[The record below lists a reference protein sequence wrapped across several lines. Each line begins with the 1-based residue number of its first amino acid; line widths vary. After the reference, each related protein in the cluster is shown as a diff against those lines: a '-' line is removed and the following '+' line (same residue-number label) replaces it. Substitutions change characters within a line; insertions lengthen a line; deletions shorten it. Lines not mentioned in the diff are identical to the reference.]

1 MKFQS
6 EYRDPAAVRALQAA
20 LARTVSRPWT
30 IMEVCGGQTHTIVRE
45 GLADLLPPQIELV
58 HGPGCP
64 VCVTDSATIDQAQAL
79 AARPDV
85 ILGSFGDMLR
95 VPGSNGRSLLSVK
108 ASGGDVR
115 VVYSPLDC
123 LKIARQHPQRTVV
136 FFAVGFETTVPATA
150 LAAWQAQRLGLTNFA
165 LLVAHVR
172 VPPAIEAILSSPQAR
187 IDGFLAAGHV
197 CTVMGEAE
205 YRPLVERFGVPI
217 VITGFEP
224 VDLMEGI
231 WHCVQLLEQGRAGL
245 VNQYGRAV
253 RPEGNPVA
261 RRYLEE
267 VYEVADCRWRGLGW
281 IPQGGWRLRRAYAW
295 LDARQRFGLTEA
307 ESGPANECLS
317 GLVLQGQIKPPQCP
331 AFGTRCTPQQPLG
344 APMVSAEG
352 ACAAYYHYRQQG
364 LPLRPAASELAPAA
378 AGPAGAGPSSC
389 SRDLATARVGCDV
402 RRL

>member
-1 MKFQS
+1 VKFQS
-6 EYRDPAAVRALQAA
+6 EYRDPATARALQQAIAA
-20 LARTVSRPWT
+20 AVTRPWT

-45 GLADLLPPQIELV
+45 GLVDLLPPQIELV

-64 VCVTDSATIDQAQAL
+64 VCVTDGATIDQALAL

-85 ILGSFGDMLR
+85 IFCSFGDMLR
-95 VPGSNGRSLLSVK
+95 VPGRGGRSLLSVK

-123 LKIARQHPQRTVV
+123 LKIARQHPERTVV
-136 FFAVGFETTVPATA
+136 FFAVGFETTMPATA
-150 LAAWQAQRLGLTNFA
+150 LAAWQAQRLGLANFA

-197 CTVMGEAE
+197 CTVMGQAE

-224 VDLMEGI
+224 VDLLEGI
-231 WHCVQLLEQGRAGL
+231 WRCVQLLEQGRAEL

-261 RRYLEE
+261 RRYLDE
-267 VYEVADCRWRGLGW
+267 VYELADCRWRGLGW
-281 IPQGGWRLRRAYAW
+281 VRQGGWQLRPAYRF
-295 LDARQRFGLTEA
+295 LDARQRFGLA
-307 ESGPANECLS
+307 EIDRDEVGECLS

-331 AFGTRCTPQQPLG
+331 AFGSRCTPEHPLG

-352 ACAAYYHYRQQG
+352 ACAAYYHYRERSPH
-364 LPLRPAASELAPAA
+364 LRSAAAVPLTAGAASREPATPSTTRHLAAIDPE
-378 AGPAGAGPSSC
+378 
-389 SRDLATARVGCDV
+389 CDV
-402 RRL
+402 RRI